1 MKKITK
7 QELIELVNG
16 IKGTTFISADIVTE
30 PKMRKTDNPYL
41 GATKVTT
48 LSGAI
53 NFDYESSVNNQLER
67 ENKETDFRAA
77 PRSWGQHVDN
87 WVEHKGKY
95 YLPIKVQGHS
105 DAIFIHEGNKIDKD
119 VLKPFLY
126 ESHKPHTQEELD
138 KEITVRDVKIESIR
152 AIRIKGDEYLVV

>member
-1 MKKITK
+1 MKTITK
-7 QELIELVNG
+7 KELIELVNG
-16 IKGTTFISADIVTE
+16 IKGTTFISADIASE

-53 NFDYESSVNNQLER
+53 NFDYESSVNNQLDR
-67 ENKETDFRAA
+67 EGKEADFKAA

-87 WVEHKGKY
+87 WIEHKGNY

-105 DAIFIHEGNKIDKD
+105 DPIFIHEGNKIDKE

-138 KEITVRDVKIESIR
+138 KEVVVRDVKIENIR
-152 AIRIKGDEYLVV
+152 VIRILGGEYLIV